1 MSGNLYKDEDG
12 LYYVDQY
19 QEPVPDTPSV
29 VYKLSPATEPDG
41 EPCWPITCNI
51 EILNPFTE
59 KEKRMRW
66 FRQDYMMLSR
76 MQLDCKYYKSK
87 KHFNTAH
94 ASTWEQ
100 HIEAMKKL
108 WKKFPEDLKP
118 EWCTWEQILEYE
130 KQFSTVKQ

>member
-87 KHFNTAH
+87 QHFNTDH